1 MNAAARRAAAG
12 RGARLL
18 WRVSLF
24 GERAVSSPRPT
35 FQTATR
41 AAPVSGGAEQPAATR
56 SALQRAWRGL
66 RAPELDRR
74 EHDATIVG
82 GRDLEADQA
91 LVVRR
96 FGLAG
101 SAGQSHFKTGPATG
115 SG

>member
-41 AAPVSGGAEQPAATR
+41 AAAVKGGAEQPAATR

-66 RAPELDRR
+66 RGLRAPHLDRR
-74 EHDATIVG
+74 EHDATIVV
-82 GRDLEADQA
+82 GRDSMLMTNA
-91 LVVRR
+91 LQLITRFARR
-96 FGLAG
+96 CRRP
-101 SAGQSHFKTGPATG
+101 QIR
-115 SG
+115 